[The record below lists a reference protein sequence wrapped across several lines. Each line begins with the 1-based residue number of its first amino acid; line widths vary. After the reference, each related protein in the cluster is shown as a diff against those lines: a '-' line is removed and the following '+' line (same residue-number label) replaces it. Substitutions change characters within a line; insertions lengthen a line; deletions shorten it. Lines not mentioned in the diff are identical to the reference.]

1 MELIDKALH
10 YEKGKFFYNSRDE
23 RIRASRK
30 LKNLILALNE
40 VYKKEKDPYI
50 MDLMKRLTKIK
61 RRVES
66 RLKGRLT
73 A

>member
-1 MELIDKALH
+1 MDLIDSALL
-10 YEKGKFFYNSRDE
+10 YDKGKIVYKSRDE
-23 RIRASRK
+23 RIKASRK
-30 LKNLILALNE
+30 LKNLILDLNE
-40 VYKKEKDPYI
+40 LYKKENDPCI

-73 A
+73 S